1 MWEKLTDSGQSLPKD
16 NHHFYVTIKSLKN
29 YKNGETVKLR
39 EVVCQNGTHKLLNL
53 DDKDSRKIVLCPDN
67 EDVLKSTFVHYFRL
81 DGKPEER
88 RLDRLQ
94 KVIL

>member
-16 NHHFYVTIKSLKN
+16 NHHFYVTMKSLKK
-29 YKNGETVKLR
+29 YKNG

-94 KVIL
+94 KIIL